1 MKNNKY
7 AIIEGWLS
15 LIGNILL
22 FALKYWAGIVSGS
35 VAIIADA
42 WHTLSDSISSV
53 ILLIGVK
60 ISNKPA
66 DKNHPFGHGRA
77 EIISSLII
85 GILLSLIGFNFIVE
99 ATNKLINKETANFG
113 TLVIVVTI
121 ISMLFKELNA
131 QYAFWAAKK
140 TKMNSLKADAL
151 HHRSDSISS
160 LVILIGIIFGKS
172 IWWIDGALGIV
183 VALIIFYSSY
193 EVIKEAIKPLMGESP
208 DNETNTAISKIIKQN
223 INIKFNFH
231 HLHIHNYGNH
241 TEITFHLKL
250 DKKMDFEEAHNIAS
264 LIEEKIKNEL
274 DIIATIHMEPF

>member
-1 MKNNKY
+1 MKNKKY

-15 LIGNILL
+15 LIGNIIL
-22 FALKYWAGIVSGS
+22 FILKYWAGVVSGS
-35 VAIIADA
+35 IAVIADA
-42 WHTLSDSISSV
+42 WHTLSDSISSI

-85 GILLSLIGFNFIVE
+85 GVLLSLIGFNFIVE
-99 ATNKLINKETANFG
+99 AMNKLINKETATFG

-121 ISMLFKELNA
+121 ISMVFKELNA

-140 TKMNSLKADAL
+140 TKMHSLKADGL

-160 LVILIGIIFGKS
+160 LVILVGILFGKS
-172 IWWIDGALGIV
+172 IWWLDGALGII

-193 EVIKEAIKPLMGESP
+193 KVIKEAIKPLMGENP
-208 DNETNTAISKIIKQN
+208 DNETHTAIMEVIEQN
-223 INIKFNFH
+223 IKVKYDFH

-241 TEITFHLKL
+241 IEITFHLKL
-250 DKKMDFEEAHNIAS
+250 DKKMNLEEAHNIAN
-264 LIEEKIKNEL
+264 LIEEKIKKEL
-274 DIIATIHMEPF
+274 DMIATIHMEPF